1 MIKRVSIFLLLC
13 CLAGSCKVRYSF
25 SGGSVPAE
33 ANTFS
38 VSYFGVR
45 ASLADPNY
53 GQNITEG
60 LRDLL
65 LDQTPLGLADSDGDI
80 HYEGEVTRYE
90 VIPVAASGE
99 EISTRN
105 RLNVEIKIRY
115 YNRIEP
121 EKDKQL
127 TLRQFEDFEASEE
140 FSSIEETLLDE
151 INSKILQDIY
161 DQTLGDW

>member
-1 MIKRVSIFLLLC
+1 MKYVNILSLTVCILI
-13 CLAGSCKVRYSF
+13 SCKVRYSF

-33 ANTFS
+33 AKTFS
-38 VSYFGVR
+38 VSYFSVR
-45 ASLADPNY
+45 ANLADPNY

-60 LRDLL
+60 LKDLL
-65 LDQTPLGLADSDGDI
+65 LDQTPLGLSDNDGDI

-105 RLNVEIKIRY
+105 RLNVELKVRY

-140 FSSIEETLLDE
+140 FSSIEEDLLDE